1 MIPVTAAE
9 MRHAVAGKLYGD
21 ENLTVSTL
29 STDSRQITPGDWFVP
44 ILGERFDG
52 HDYIDKALEAGA
64 VGCFCARL
72 PLFHPPIRRSLPDLA
87 CRCPSPAARAA
98 IPRRRSP
105 LCASPSPIAAAN
117 HPRRSCTAHRI

>member
-9 MRHAVAGKLYGD
+9 MRDAVAGKLYGD

-72 PLFHPPIRRSLPDLA
+72 PQSLRPDKTYIQVEDTKRAIRDLA
-87 CRCPSPAARAA
+87 SWYREN
-98 IPRRRSP
+98 
-105 LCASPSPIAAAN
+105 L
-117 HPRRSCTAHRI
+117 T